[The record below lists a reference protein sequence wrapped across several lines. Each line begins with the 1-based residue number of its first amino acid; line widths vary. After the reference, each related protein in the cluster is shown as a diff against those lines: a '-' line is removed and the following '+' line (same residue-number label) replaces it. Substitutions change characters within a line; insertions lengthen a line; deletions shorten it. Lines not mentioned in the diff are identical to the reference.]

1 MIDILTAVLRWWL
14 VLLLLGAIGLP
25 FSRRLL
31 GILPDGGLAFAR
43 PLGLLA
49 AGLLYWLGAM
59 AGILPNNLLGAVLV
73 VLILAGAGFWLLR
86 QEGLDLRAWWG
97 QHGRLL
103 LGYELLF
110 GATFLLWALF
120 RAYNPN
126 IETSGGEKYMEMAF
140 LSAILDSPGF
150 PPRDP
155 WFAGGSI
162 SYYYFG
168 YVIAA
173 LITRL
178 SMLSRFVAFNLI
190 VPTTLAM
197 TLVAATGLGWNLAAL
212 SGAVRGRARWIAGL
226 FTALIAAL
234 MGSLEGFLELAYIRA
249 WLPAR
254 FFDWIAIK
262 NLGVATT
269 VCGEAG
275 SGYGAGGWV
284 PGRFIWWWRGSRVIT
299 DIDPISGGCREVI
312 HEFPFFS
319 FMLSDAHPHL
329 MTLPYALLV
338 LALALAVLAG
348 GFDPERERSLWSPRY
363 LALPAIVGA
372 LGFLNT
378 WDLPTYGFVVVA
390 AWALRAQLRPAASIG
405 FEDLRGNGL
414 LLLLGLAGLSG
425 LAWRATGAW
434 FELRQGLPPEAQSA
448 PQRGLLVAIL
458 LALAIAAIWQLWT
471 RAREGQSGAAGL
483 LDAARFA
490 TWLGGLSIALYLP
503 FYLGF
508 SSQASGIGIS
518 DVRTRL
524 PQWLVH
530 FGSLFW
536 LACSLVLLAAARI
549 RKRLTRISLPSMIIL
564 GLAGG
569 LGLYALLAQAWTAL
583 VLALVAGL
591 AASLALEGWLAAVG
605 DPERELPVA
614 ETFALLCVALGL
626 LLPLATEFV
635 FLRDLFG
642 SRMNSIF
649 KFYYQAWLLLAV
661 GGGYALWAL
670 WRRLPRPAARLWTIP
685 TALLVLAGLVFTV
698 NATWSRS
705 NGFQA
710 PEGLSLDG
718 LRWWR
723 GGNAGDLEAAAWL
736 AENSPRDSVILEA
749 STPGGY
755 AHNGRISLAS
765 GRPTVLGW
773 LGHEHQWRGNAARA
787 ELDARQADV
796 ESAYGRANAAELE
809 TILRRYSVGYV
820 VVGNLE
826 RGMGY
831 YSPASEDAMRQVLTP
846 AFTSSDG
853 QTTIYS
859 LRQAGP

>member
-1 MIDILTAVLRWWL
+1 MIDILSAVLRWWL
-14 VLLLLGAIGLP
+14 VLLILGAIGFP
-25 FSRRLL
+25 IARRLL

-43 PLGLLA
+43 PVGLLA
-49 AGLLYWLGAM
+49 AGLVYWLGAM
-59 AGILPNNLLGAVLV
+59 SGILPNSLLGSLLV
-73 VLILAGAGFWLLR
+73 VLILGAFGLWLLR
-86 QEGLDLRAWWG
+86 QEGFALGAWWAE
-97 QHGRLL
+97 QRRLV

-110 GATFLLWALF
+110 GLSFLLWALF

-140 LSAILDSPGF
+140 LSAILDSPSF

-190 VPTTLAM
+190 VPTTLAL

-212 SGAVRGRARWIAGL
+212 SGAIRHRARWIAGL

-262 NLGVATT
+262 NLGVANT

-299 DIDPISGGCREVI
+299 DIDPVSGGCREVI

-348 GFDPERERSLWSPRY
+348 GFDPESERALWSPRY

-390 AWALRAQLRPAASIG
+390 AWALRAQLRPASAIA
-405 FEDLRGNGL
+405 FDDRRGNGL
-414 LLLLGLAGLSG
+414 LLLLGLAGLGG
-425 LAWRATGAW
+425 LSWRAAGAW

-448 PQRGLLVAIL
+448 PQRGLLVALI
-458 LALAIAAIWQLWT
+458 LALATFAIWQVWI
-471 RAREGQSGAAGL
+471 RAREGQASAAGL

-490 TWLGGLSIALYLP
+490 TWLGGLSIAFYLP

-518 DVRTRL
+518 DVRSRL

-530 FGSLFW
+530 FGPLFW
-536 LACSLVLLAAARI
+536 LACSLIGLAAFRM
-549 RKRLTRISLPSMIIL
+549 RRSLQRISPLAMIIL
-564 GLAGG
+564 ALAGG
-569 LGLYALLAQAWTAL
+569 LALYALLAQAWTAL
-583 VLALVAGL
+583 VLALSAGL
-591 AASLALEGWLAAVG
+591 AASLALEGWMSAAR
-605 DPERELPVA
+605 DSERELPIA
-614 ETFALLCVALGL
+614 QTFALLCIALGL
-626 LLPLATEFV
+626 ALPLATEFV

-670 WRRLPRPAARLWTIP
+670 WRQVSRPAAWAWTIP
-685 TALLVLAGLVFTV
+685 TLLLVAAGLVFTV
-698 NATWSRS
+698 NATYSRS

-723 GGNAGDLEAAAWL
+723 GGNGGDLEAAAWL
-736 AENSPRDSVILEA
+736 AENSPRESVILEA

-765 GRPTVLGW
+765 GRPAVLGW
-773 LGHEHQWRGNAARA
+773 LGHEHQWRGNAARG

-796 ESAYGRANAAELE
+796 EAAYGRADATQLE
-809 TILRRYSVGYV
+809 EILRRYSVGYV

-831 YSPASEDAMRQVLTP
+831 YSPASEEAMRQLLRPV
-846 AFTSSDG
+846 FTSSDG

-859 LRQAGP
+859 LRQGMP